1 MMERPIYD
9 GRISLGN
16 ILTAIGMIV
25 ALIWFFAGADKQNAL
40 QDARIE
46 ANRTDLK
53 ESIEAERQARREG
66 LHELRARMDADRME
80 MRAQFAKLNDKIDEL
95 IKMRGMQ

>member
-1 MMERPIYD
+1 MERPIYD

-40 QDARIE
+40 QDVRID
-46 ANRTDLK
+46 ANRTALK
-53 ESIEAERQARREG
+53 ESNEAEQQARREG
-66 LHELRARMDADRME
+66 LQELRIRMDTDRAE
-80 MRAQFAKLNDKIDEL
+80 MRQQFDKLNAKIDEL
-95 IKMRGMQ
+95 IKQGK

>member
-1 MMERPIYD
+1 MERPIYD

-40 QDARIE
+40 QDVRIE
-46 ANRTDLK
+46 ANRTALK

-66 LHELRARMDADRME
+66 LQELRIRMDTDRAE
-80 MRAQFAKLNDKIDEL
+80 MRQQFDKLNAKIDEL
-95 IKMRGMQ
+95 IKQGK

>member
-1 MMERPIYD
+1 MERPVYD

-25 ALIWFFAGADKQNAL
+25 TLIWFFAGADKQNAL
-40 QDARIE
+40 QDVRID
-46 ANRTDLK
+46 ANRTALR

-66 LHELRARMDADRME
+66 LQELRIRMDTDRAE
-80 MRAQFAKLNDKIDEL
+80 MRQQFDKLNAKIDEL
-95 IKMRGMQ
+95 IKK